1 MIASHNLEF
10 EQFCCFILSPIS
22 FSKALGS
29 HSNFTL
35 PSLLYMAC
43 LICMVVVYNVYVS
56 FVLTSSQ
63 RTKLVADA

>member
-1 MIASHNLEF
+1 MIASYNLEF
-10 EQFCCFILSPIS
+10 EQFYYLILSAIS
-22 FSKALGS
+22 FSDALGS
-29 HSNFTL
+29 HTNFTL

-43 LICMVVVYNVYVS
+43 LICMVIVYNVYVS